1 MDKDVI
7 PEIPDKSIAEIDY
20 MKLWLM
26 LIDAETEEDLEEL
39 EKTNVKEI
47 QDAVKVL
54 REMSKDENLVR
65 LAEMREKALHDEAI
79 EKLKQKGMS
88 EEEIK
93 ALLEY

>member
-1 MDKDVI
+1 MNKDVI
-7 PEIPDKSIAEIDY
+7 PEIPNESVEEIDY

-47 QDAVKVL
+47 QDAIKVL
-54 REMSKDENLVR
+54 REMSKDENLVK
-65 LAEMREKALHDEAI
+65 LAEMREKALHDEAM

-93 ALLEY
+93 AFFED